1 MRSRVLGLLTLCIG
15 TAPIGVAH
23 IGLLA
28 DALGVHVAGTIVAA
42 QGALALWLARR
53 WWRAI

>member
-1 MRSRVLGLLTLCIG
+1 MCIG

-23 IGLLA
+23 IGWLA
-28 DALGVHVAGTIVAA
+28 DLLGVHVAGVVVAA
-42 QGALALWLARR
+42 EGALALWATRR